1 MSKNKKFTLNSGVQT
16 NQILTNDDKVCIPR
30 LSSIFLAVIRKNS
43 RRLEGED
50 FSFILANIWTPLL
63 PNSYGPDG

>member
-1 MSKNKKFTLNSGVQT
+1 MPKNKKNGFKFRNTDQT
-16 NQILTNDDKVCIPR
+16 NFGKDDEVCIPR